1 MTTIKNPVT
10 IVKQGGGG
18 GTARPTTWA
27 EFKNMTA
34 AEQQACYGVG
44 DRAGLACA
52 YGTGDL
58 LWEIGGW
65 GTTRVEND
73 NTDYPCVVL
82 VARLLPDQTIPFDA
96 PETPTAATEETAQE
110 GIFYFGFD
118 GTNYTALNLST
129 GDTIPYGDYTA
140 VYKTDVTNNVTYY
153 SQLRQ
158 YGYND
163 YYLSALRQW
172 LNSDQTAGNWWSA
185 SHVGD
190 VAPTQASSAT
200 GFMNGLPSDFKAILS
215 PTEVK
220 TAGNGTTVPTA
231 TVKTSYDYFFCP
243 SMYEVYG
250 ANTPVEGDRIPYFA
264 VNGSAKNGLRAR
276 GPISGGSTAYAW
288 LRSAYQGYAYRANDI
303 SNTGD
308 ASGSNYANYAGR
320 AFVACK
326 IILKS

>member
-1 MTTIKNPVT
+1 MTVTIKNPVT

-34 AEQQACYGVG
+34 AEQQACYGIG
-44 DRAGLACA
+44 DRAGLACP
-52 YGTGDL
+52 YGSGDL

-73 NTDYPCVVL
+73 NTDYPCVIL
-82 VARLLPDQTIPFDA
+82 VARLLPDQTVQFDA

-129 GDTIPYGDYTA
+129 GDTIPYSDYTA

-153 SQLRQ
+153 GQLRQ
-158 YGYND
+158 FGYND

-172 LNSDQTAGNWWSA
+172 LNSDATAGNWWNA

-190 VAPTQASSAT
+190 VAPSQASSTA
-200 GFMNGLPSDFKAILS
+200 GFMNGLPADFKAILS
-215 PTEVK
+215 RTEVK
-220 TAGNGTTVPTA
+220 TAGNRATVPTA

-250 ANTPVEGDRIPYFA
+250 ASTPVEGDRISYFA
-264 VNGSAKNGLRAR
+264 VNGSAKSGLRAR
-276 GPISGGSTAYAW
+276 GRIDGGNTASAW
-288 LRSAYQGYAYRANDI
+288 LRSAIQGSAN
-303 SNTGD
+303 N
-308 ASGSNYANYAGR
+308 ANYVISDGAAASNAASVAFR